1 MKKILFICLTLI
13 IVSCSKNEQNNSYLV
28 LLPIDKAITPQN
40 FTFGTT
46 DTIAVKYSLPS
57 GCHYYHSLYH
67 QHQDNVRII
76 AIRALESLD
85 VSCTQA
91 LVQKEVKFP
100 IEILQKEK
108 YIFKFWKGK
117 DNTGK
122 DIFEERIVPVN

>member
-13 IVSCSKNEQNNSYLV
+13 IVSCSSTEQNNSYLV
-28 LLPIDKAITPQN
+28 LLPIDKATTPQS

-46 DTIAVKYSLPS
+46 DTISIKYSLPS
-57 GCHYYHSLYH
+57 GCHYYHSLYY
-67 QHQDNVRII
+67 QYQNNVRIV
-76 AIRALESLD
+76 AVRALENLD

-100 IEILQKEK
+100 VEVLQKED

-117 DNTGK
+117 NNSGQDL
-122 DIFEERIVPVN
+122 FEERIIPVN